1 MPEILTRDRTRGR
14 SDLLKSAITPI
25 SREHSHG
32 DGRGAGSRAPV
43 VVRCAFA
50 RSESWS
56 QSVLD
61 NDHDSD
67 LAHRLWVHFGEGS
80 IAGEHSGMKTP
91 SPLPPSLVGTA
102 FLTTDDT
109 GLSRSRLRRSDLQR
123 PFRGVRSIGLDPQ
136 MNVRERCLMYA
147 PRMPPGHAF
156 THVTAAQLYRI
167 PLPPRWENSTQLH
180 VAVNEHSEP
189 PDVLGVR
196 GHRFEG
202 LDARIRSFRG
212 FRVTDPA
219 TTWCHLGA
227 ILSPYDLVAAGDFL
241 ISGRVT
247 NTGREAA
254 LSTMDELAKAA
265 RKFWG
270 QRGVR
275 NVRAA
280 LDRVRTDVDSRPET
294 WTRLLLVD
302 AGLPEP
308 IVNLPIFSAAG
319 ERLGK
324 PDLVY
329 PWARTLLEYEGDE
342 HRVSK
347 VRFRRDI
354 ARRERFEANGW
365 RVIRVIPD
373 DVFIDPGTFVAR
385 VRRIL
390 MQQNLARSE
399 SWSF

>member
-1 MPEILTRDRTRGR
+1 
-14 SDLLKSAITPI
+14 
-25 SREHSHG
+25 
-32 DGRGAGSRAPV
+32 
-43 VVRCAFA
+43 
-50 RSESWS
+50 
-56 QSVLD
+56 
-61 NDHDSD
+61 
-67 LAHRLWVHFGEGS
+67 
-80 IAGEHSGMKTP
+80 MKTP

-109 GLSRSRLRRSDLQR
+109 GLSRSRLRGSDLQR

-136 MNVRERCLMYA
+136 KNVRERCRMYA
-147 PRMPPGHAF
+147 PRMPPSQAF
-156 THVTAAQLYRI
+156 SQVTAAQLYRI
-167 PLPPRWENSTQLH
+167 PLPPRLQNSTQLH
-180 VAVNEHSEP
+180 VAVNEHAEP
-189 PDVLGVR
+189 PDVVGVR
-196 GHRFEG
+196 GHRFED

-227 ILSPYDLVAAGDFL
+227 VLSLYDLVAAGDFL
-241 ISGRVT
+241 VSGRVLDK
-247 NTGREAA
+247 GRETP
-254 LSTMDELAKAA
+254 LSTLDELATAA
-265 RKFWG
+265 REFWG

-280 LDRVRTDVDSRPET
+280 LERVRTEVDSRPET
-294 WTRLLLVD
+294 WTRLILVD

-308 IVNLPIFSAAG
+308 IVNLPLYSAAG

-347 VRFRRDI
+347 ARFRRDI

-373 DVFIDPGTFVAR
+373 DVFIDPGAFVVR

-390 MQQNLARSE
+390 RQQTHARSE